1 MTLKRYNADVRAACS
16 RLHEIGIP
24 GIEAIERG
32 DSEGEVVVTMAHK
45 ELSEPF
51 PIRILA
57 QNVDEYPD
65 NNNFL
70 LFIDSDDMT
79 GHITAALEQV
89 QDFTFGQKIL
99 EAITTISTG
108 IQRSLR
114 TVDADG
120 DTNMDDVQES
130 RLAEDELE
138 EDDTEEIFCFD
149 DDDDEE
155 FGLASLRPR
164 KAMPALRT
172 ASSVL
177 RRIKRDLRKAHEAG
191 CKVGVLGGLDGSSR
205 THIISLS
212 MRASKLGL
220 SQETLEA
227 WDVEVSDYIALL
239 IRIEDVYP
247 SADKLAEQSASN
259 FHIQF
264 RFGKCT
270 NYKPSLKQA
279 QEAFATT
286 FRTATP
292 EDTSTDTTNDEH
304 EFQKVFMS
312 NSMEQFMNESFISL
326 VKLRC
331 RGYATWDDA
340 NAKLRSYQTPW
351 DSETSDKGKDNSGPI
366 AAKYPEVRDAVAPGP
381 SRNNA
386 IGEQLKSDRA
396 CLECSTGACPS
407 GGPVTDERPTDE
419 YHDGPETLPPL
430 LLLDSFAGIEPSV
443 PLIAMQF
450 AIHYFVRCTEYCLRC
465 HRRIDKGFEALKPFV
480 CSDPLCLFQYITM
493 GFGPSIEHEIITQPY
508 VVDLLVSLCY
518 SSVQS
523 QAPLYFHARA
533 RSQYPIRKFPSGL
546 RLKVPN
552 TMTDGTG
559 TDETPVKVKVDL
571 ELERA
576 TVPDVTA
583 IDRIPAGA
591 WVVLR
596 HQIQPSNVGYVGQ
609 AVHHQAYIKYVDRQT
624 SSFTFK
630 LIHRDPTAP
639 KVDSS
644 STMDLLVYSTEFDD
658 LDAAGKATAMVH
670 ILDTLPPI
678 SHIREYLITKPQ
690 SDLKS
695 YDGISSAAAT
705 LLEWIVAS
713 NRSCI
718 FQVSPVDDRHA
729 NDTELLET
737 VKIRDEEAIPCMN
750 SCVQFR
756 FAQGAPDKELR
767 FHQALRDL
775 NARKQTE
782 FPTLF
787 AWHGSSLA
795 NWHSILRQGL
805 DFSETMNGRAYGHG
819 VYFSQDFNVS
829 TGYMRSPGVSWRNSA
844 LNTYGVISLCEIVNS
859 PDDFVS
865 TTPHLVVKQVDW
877 IQCRYL
883 FVQLAHGGIP
893 SAAAPAGPSTA
904 NKDRKILAIPQDPT
918 RSVRGPDGKVL
929 EIPIKA
935 IPSGRVTHA
944 AKKHLSSPS
953 SSKRTHEIAYLTGC
967 SDEEDGVDLE
977 CIYSSDNEDSGPP
990 LKRFG
995 VDTTRVSSID
1005 TIMADQVA
1013 VQRPPTPP
1021 QTDFRPGTL
1030 DLNALPQLPV
1040 PDWANSN
1047 ATKRL
1052 TSDIMHMQKVQTN
1065 TPLHE
1070 LGWYIDFDKVDNMF
1084 QWIVELHS
1092 FEPSL
1097 PLSKDMKK
1105 AGITAIVL
1113 EVRFGREYPFS
1124 PPFVRVIRPRF
1135 LPFASGGGGHVT
1147 IGGAIC
1153 LELLTS
1159 TGWSPVTSMEA
1170 VFLSVRMALS
1180 ETEPA
1185 ARLENTNASARK
1197 FDYSANEALD
1207 AYVRFAQA
1215 HGWKVPKDLR
1225 ETAGQVAKVQVSN

>member
-1 MTLKRYNADVRAACS
+1 MTLKRYNADVRAARS
-16 RLHEIGIP
+16 RLHETGIP

-32 DSEGEVVVTMAHK
+32 DSEGEVVVTLVHK
-45 ELSEPF
+45 DLPEPF

-57 QNVDEYPD
+57 QNVDDYPD

-70 LFIDSDDMT
+70 LFIDSEDMT

-108 IQRSLR
+108 IQRSLS
-114 TVDADG
+114 TVDPDG
-120 DTNMDDVQES
+120 DTNMDGVQGPH
-130 RLAEDELE
+130 LAEDELE
-138 EDDTEEIFCFD
+138 DDDDSEEVFCFD

-164 KAMPALRT
+164 KAMPALRIAT
-172 ASSVL
+172 SVL

-205 THIISLS
+205 MHIISLS
-212 MRASKLGL
+212 VRASKLGL

-247 SADKLAEQSASN
+247 SSDKLAEQSASN

-286 FRTATP
+286 FQTATP
-292 EDTSTDTTNDEH
+292 EDTSTDTKNDNY

-326 VKLRC
+326 VKLRF
-331 RGYATWDDA
+331 RGYATWDEA

-351 DSETSDKGKDNSGPI
+351 DSEASDKEKGNSEPI
-366 AAKYPEVRDAVAPGP
+366 AANYPEAKDAVVPGP
-381 SRNNA
+381 SKNNA
-386 IGEQLKSDRA
+386 TGEHLTSDRDH
-396 CLECSTGACPS
+396 LKCSTGACPS
-407 GGPVTDERPTDE
+407 GGTVTNERPTDE
-419 YHDGPETLPPL
+419 YHDGPEALPPI
-430 LLLDSFAGIEPSV
+430 LLLDSFAGFEPSV

-493 GFGPSIEHEIITQPY
+493 GLGPSIEHEIITQPY

-523 QAPLYFHARA
+523 QTPLYYKARA
-533 RSQYPIRKFPSGL
+533 RSQYPIRNFPSGL

-552 TMTDGTG
+552 TRTDGTG
-559 TDETPVKVKVDL
+559 TDETPVKVRVDL
-571 ELERA
+571 DRERA
-576 TVPDVTA
+576 TVPDATA
-583 IDRIPAGA
+583 IDRVPAGA

-596 HQIQPSNVGYVGQ
+596 HQIQPSSAGHVGQ

-624 SSFTFK
+624 SSLTLK
-630 LIHRDPTAP
+630 MIHRDATAP
-639 KVDSS
+639 KVDSD
-644 STMDLLVYSTEFDD
+644 STMDLFVYSTEFDD
-658 LDAAGKATAMVH
+658 LDAAGKATAMLY

-678 SHIREYLITKPQ
+678 SHIREYLIRNPQ

-718 FQVSPVDDRHA
+718 FQVSPVDDRYA
-729 NDTELLET
+729 NDTELLKT
-737 VKIRDEEAIPCMN
+737 VKIRDQEAIPSMS

-767 FHQALRDL
+767 FHQALGDL

-805 DFSETMNGRAYGHG
+805 DFSETMNGRAFGHG

-829 TGYMRSPGVSWRNSA
+829 TGYLSTPGVSWRNSA
-844 LNTYGVISLCEIVNS
+844 LNTFGVISLCEIVND
-859 PDDFVS
+859 PDKFVS
-865 TTPHLVVKQVDW
+865 TTPHLVVNQVDW

-883 FVQLAHGGIP
+883 FVRLAGIP
-893 SAAAPAGPSTA
+893 SAPAPASSSTA
-904 NKDRKILAIPQDPT
+904 NKDRNILAIPQDPT

-929 EIPIKA
+929 KIPMKA
-935 IPSGRVTHA
+935 KPSGRVTHA
-944 AKKHLSSPS
+944 TKKHLTSPS
-953 SSKRTHEIAYLTGC
+953 SSKRTHEIAYFTGC

-977 CIYSSDNEDSGPP
+977 CIYSSDNEGSGPP
-990 LKRFG
+990 WKRFG
-995 VDTTRVSSID
+995 VDNARGSSID

-1030 DLNALPQLPV
+1030 DLSALPQLPV

-1052 TSDIMHMQKVQTN
+1052 TSDIKHMQKVQSC

-1092 FEPSL
+1092 FGHSL

-1105 AGITAIVL
+1105 AGITSIVI

-1225 ETAGQVAKVQVSN
+1225 ETAGQVAKGQVSN